1 MTIAPPSAIT
11 LTFPWLFKSKA
22 NSYRIKRRKL
32 VKDATVA
39 EQEATASAIATFVMG
54 SQPPWNGPVAVT
66 INVSMND
73 HRRRDIDGC
82 LKSLLD
88 SLNGIV
94 WKDDNQI
101 MELHVY
107 KAQGCPQPITTI
119 TISKLIFTV

>member
-1 MTIAPPSAIT
+1 MITAPPSAIT

-39 EQEATASAIATFVMG
+39 AQEAAASATAITMMDG
-54 SQPPWNGPVAVT
+54 QPPWNGPIAVT
-66 INVSMND
+66 VNISMND
-73 HRRRDIDGC
+73 NRRRDIDGC

-101 MELHVY
+101 VELHVY
-107 KAQGCPQPITTI
+107 KAQGCPQPITMI
-119 TISKLIFTV
+119 TISKLI

>member
-1 MTIAPPSAIT
+1 MIT

-32 VKDATVA
+32 IKDSTVA
-39 EQEATASAIATFVMG
+39 AQEASASAIAVTVMDG
-54 SQPPWNGPVAVT
+54 QPPWNGPIIVSVY
-66 INVSMND
+66 ISMND
-73 HRRRDIDGC
+73 RRRRDIDGG

-88 SLNGIV
+88 ALNGIV
-94 WKDDNQI
+94 WRDDNQI

-119 TISKLIFTV
+119 TISKPICTV